1 MKKKAYNIIIAILA
15 IFPILPFKIKGLS
28 VVLFLI
34 LSLISLRKRDLKMKG
49 VFFLNACLFVM
60 YALSITYSENISDA
74 FKILETKLSLL
85 IFPLSFVLL
94 SANSNAVSSVLK
106 FEEPLKK
113 LFLLSSFVLCVIIF
127 IVSLQYGNY
136 YEQKI
141 ALQPFLDNLNTGFYW
156 LVDHPIYLSIYI
168 SIALLILIHLY
179 ASANRNNK
187 IALLIIGLFKLFIL
201 LLLSRKGV
209 IIAFSLSASVY
220 VFLKQRK
227 KANIIL
233 LITTV
238 FLVSIP
244 MVNKFM
250 PDTTKRFQEMFDS
263 KSYKKEVDPHSS
275 TSIRYAI
282 YTCALEKISDS
293 WLVGY
298 GLGDVK
304 PELDS
309 CYGNISS
316 HLLEINYNSHN
327 QYLDVLLTV
336 GLIGFIL
343 FLISLFINLRICF
356 INKDYFAF
364 CLILMFM
371 IFMITENIL
380 DRQNGVILFAFFINF
395 FFFKNM
401 NESRLTPTEESN
413 LSKQTI

>member
-49 VFFLNACLFVM
+49 IFFFNACLFVM
-60 YALSITYSENISDA
+60 YALSISYSENISDA

-179 ASANRNNK
+179 ASGNRNTK

-238 FLVSIP
+238 LLVSIP

-304 PELDS
+304 RELDS

-356 INKDYFAF
+356 TNKDYFAF

-395 FFFKNM
+395 FFFKNI
-401 NESRLTPTEESN
+401 NESRLKTNTR
-413 LSKQTI
+413 KQFK